1 MEQRQDPPLS
11 GPCPAVWP
19 QGVRLVPGQPQRG
32 HSCPAAAAGNSPG
45 AGRSRTIPASGPLAS
60 MPKAGELGKRRAA
73 NGSVISMTQR
83 FCELPG
89 QGRGLLHPPS
99 VRCLPPQVPGRR
111 AGSRDPHS

>member
-11 GPCPAVWP
+11 GPCPAVCP

-32 HSCPAAAAGNSPG
+32 HSCPAAAAG
-45 AGRSRTIPASGPLAS
+45 RSRTIPASGPLAS
-60 MPKAGELGKRRAA
+60 MPKARELGKRRAA
-73 NGSVISMTQR
+73 NGSVVSMTQR

-89 QGRGLLHPPS
+89 QGGGLLHPPS
-99 VRCLPPQVPGRR
+99 VWCLPPQVPGRR